1 LEEKTMEISRR
12 SFLKKTSSS
21 LALGAALG
29 QGILRPIA
37 AAAQTST
44 ESSEQRRQTETRSG
58 DMLYR
63 TLGLTK
69 ERISVIGLGGYH
81 IGKPQLSEAD
91 SIKIIRS
98 AIDRGITFMDNC
110 WDYNAGA
117 SENRMGKALRD
128 GYRQKV
134 FLMTKIDGRTKQEAA
149 RQMDESLKRLQTDH
163 IDLLQHHEVIRPEDP
178 DRIFGEGGSQ
188 EAMLEARKAGKIRY
202 IGFTGHKD
210 PFIHLRMLDT
220 AAKNRFHFD
229 AVQMPLN
236 VMDAH
241 FRSFEDQVL
250 PVLLKSG
257 IGVEAMKTFGDDYI
271 LKSKVVQ
278 PIEALQYSMT
288 LPTSV
293 VITGIDSSQVLD
305 QAIEAARTFK
315 PMTKEEITALLGR
328 TREAAAKG
336 QFELYKTSQH
346 FDGTAHNPQWLG

>member
-1 LEEKTMEISRR
+1 MEISRR
-12 SFLKKTSSS
+12 NFLKKTSSS
-21 LALGAALG
+21 LAFGAAAG
-29 QGILRPIA
+29 HGIFRPIA
-37 AAAQTST
+37 AAAETVT
-44 ESSEQRRQTETRSG
+44 KLSEKRRPTETRSG

-63 TLGLTK
+63 TLGRTK

-110 WDYNAGA
+110 WDYNNGN
-117 SENRMGKALRD
+117 SEIRMGKALRD
-128 GYRQKV
+128 GDRQKV
-134 FLMTKIDGRTKQEAA
+134 FLMTKIDGRTRQEAA
-149 RQMDESLKRLQTDH
+149 RQMDESLQRLQTDH
-163 IDLLQHHEVIRPEDP
+163 IDLLQYHEVIRPEDP
-178 DRIFGEGGSQ
+178 DRIFAKGGAH

-220 AAKNRFHFD
+220 AAKNQFHFD

-250 PVLLKSG
+250 PVLLKSE

-271 LKSKVVQ
+271 LRSKTVQ
-278 PIEALQYSMT
+278 PIEALHYSMT

-293 VITGIDSSQVLD
+293 VITGIDNLQVLD

-315 PMTKEEITALLGR
+315 PMTKEEIAALLGR
-328 TREAAAKG
+328 TGEAAAKG
-336 QFELYKTSQH
+336 QFELYKISQH
-346 FDGTAHNPQWLG
+346 FDGTAHHPQWLG

>member
-1 LEEKTMEISRR
+1 MEISRR

-21 LALGAALG
+21 LAFGVAAG

-37 AAAQTST
+37 AAAQAATQT
-44 ESSEQRRQTETRSG
+44 SEQRRQIETRIG

-63 TLGLTK
+63 TLGGTK
-69 ERISVIGLGGYH
+69 ERVSVIGLGGYH

-98 AIDRGITFMDNC
+98 AIDQGITFMDNC
-110 WDYNAGA
+110 WDYNNGN
-117 SENRMGKALRD
+117 SEIRMGKALRE
-128 GYRQKV
+128 GNRQKV

-149 RQMDESLKRLQTDH
+149 RQLDESLKRLQTDH

-178 DRIFGEGGSQ
+178 DRIFGEDGAQ

-210 PFIHLRMLDT
+210 PFIHLRMLDI
-220 AAKNRFHFD
+220 AAKNHFHFD

-250 PVLLKSG
+250 PVLLKG
-257 IGVEAMKTFGDDYI
+257 EIGVEAMKTFGDNFI
-271 LKSKVVQ
+271 LRSKTVQ
-278 PIEALQYSMT
+278 PIEALHYSMT

-293 VITGIDSSQVLD
+293 VITGIDNLQVLD
-305 QAIEAARTFK
+305 QAIEAARTFQ
-315 PMTKEEITALLGR
+315 PMTKEEVTALLGR
-328 TREAAAKG
+328 TRDAAAKG
-336 QFELYKTSQH
+336 QFELYKISQH
-346 FDGTAHNPQWLG
+346 FDGTARNPQWLG

>member
-1 LEEKTMEISRR
+1 MKISRR
-12 SFLKKTSSS
+12 NFLKRASSS
-21 LALGAALG
+21 LALGLAAG
-29 QGILRPIA
+29 QGVLRPVAAIA
-37 AAAQTST
+37 QAAT
-44 ESSEQRRQTETRSG
+44 EKSERLRQIETRSG

-63 TLGLTK
+63 TLGRTK

-81 IGKPQLSEAD
+81 IGKPGLSDAD

-98 AIDRGITFMDNC
+98 AVERGITFMDNC
-110 WDYNAGA
+110 WDYNNGN
-117 SENRMGKALRD
+117 SEIRMGKALREGD
-128 GYRQKV
+128 RQKI

-163 IDLLQHHEVIRPEDP
+163 IDLLQHHEVIRLEDP
-178 DRIFGEGGSQ
+178 DRIFGEGGAQ

-210 PFIHLRMLDT
+210 PSIHLRMLDV
-220 AAKNRFHFD
+220 AEKNHFHFD

-250 PVLLKSG
+250 PVLLKG
-257 IGVEAMKTFGDDYI
+257 EIGVAAMKTFGDNYI
-271 LKSKVVQ
+271 LRSKTVE
-278 PIEALQYSMT
+278 PIEALHYSMT

-293 VITGIDSSQVLD
+293 VITGIDSLQVLD

-315 PMTKEEITALLGR
+315 PMTKEEIVALLGR
-328 TREAAAKG
+328 TREAAAAG
-336 QFELYKTSQH
+336 QFELYKMSQH